1 MDILKALDIDL
12 NERELI
18 CFVGGGGKT
27 TTMFAIAQALKSL
40 NKKVLVTTST
50 HIFYPDPV
58 KEKYDNIIINNS
70 EEIGIFNGIDKSTV
84 TVFGSDVVD
93 IANGRK
99 LSGPN
104 KEFIENLFKKLK
116 FDYILVE
123 CDGSKRKP
131 IKAPADY
138 EPVVPNNAT
147 KTIGV
152 IGLDA
157 IGNPIDEEHVHRNE
171 LFCDVAK
178 RSPGERLDEEA
189 VVNLILSSAGLFK
202 GVPNGSERYILL
214 NKADDAQRRKYAK
227 SISARLKEKKFLPKC
242 IIAAMADNRLYT

>member
-1 MDILKALDIDL
+1 MDILEAFDIGL
-12 NERELI
+12 NVRELI

-27 TTMFAIAQALKSL
+27 TTMFAIAQALKSF
-40 NKKVLVTTST
+40 NEKVLVTTST
-50 HIFYPDPV
+50 HIFYPDPI
-58 KEKYDNIIINNS
+58 KEKYDKIIINNS
-70 EEIGIFNGIDKSTV
+70 EEIGSFNGIDKSTV
-84 TVFGSDVVD
+84 TVFGSDVVN
-93 IANGRK
+93 IVNGRK

-104 KEFIENLFKKLK
+104 KDFIGNLYEKLI

-138 EPVVPNNAT
+138 EPVVPDNAT

-157 IGNPIDEEHVHRNE
+157 IGNPINEEHVHRHE
-171 LFCDVAK
+171 LLCNIVK
-178 RSPGERLDEEA
+178 RSPGEILDEEA
-189 VVNLILSSAGLFK
+189 VVNLILSPAGLFK
-202 GVPNGSERYILL
+202 GVPDGSERYVLL
-214 NKADDAQRRKYAK
+214 NKADDVQRRKYAK

-242 IIAAMADNRLYT
+242 IIAAIADNRLYS